1 MFENN
6 VPRRGNIGG
15 AILKKLIR
23 IVVILGVIF
32 ILLHSSP
39 KMALRFHVFLI
50 GYPKEALTTEISDN
64 KIDDKFDMEKL
75 AKLNAK
81 TYILTEPPF
90 EKATG
95 TELDTFLVRKIGFL
109 YFADY
114 YSLL

>member
-1 MFENN
+1 M
-6 VPRRGNIGG
+6 
-15 AILKKLIR
+15 KKLIR
-23 IVVILGVIF
+23 IVVVLGVIF

-39 KMALRFHVFLI
+39 KIALRFHILFI
-50 GYPKEALTTEISDN
+50 GYPVEALITEISDN
-64 KIDDKFDMEKL
+64 KIDDEFDMKIL
-75 AKLNAK
+75 ARLNAK

>member
-1 MFENN
+1 MIENN
-6 VPRRGNIGG
+6 ISRRRNIGG
-15 AILKKLIR
+15 ANLKKLIR

-39 KMALRFHVFLI
+39 KMALRIHVFLI
-50 GYPKEALTTEISDN
+50 GYPKEALTTEIGVN
-64 KIDDKFDMEKL
+64 KIDDKFGMEKL

-109 YFADY
+109 YFAYY
-114 YSLL
+114 YSIL

>member
-1 MFENN
+1 
-6 VPRRGNIGG
+6 
-15 AILKKLIR
+15 LKKLIR
-23 IVVILGVIF
+23 IVVVLGVIF

-39 KMALRFHVFLI
+39 KIALRFHILFI
-50 GYPKEALTTEISDN
+50 GYPVEALITEISDN
-64 KIDDKFDMEKL
+64 KIDDEFDMKIL
-75 AKLNAK
+75 ARLNAK

>member
-1 MFENN
+1 M
-6 VPRRGNIGG
+6 
-15 AILKKLIR
+15 KKLIR
-23 IVVILGVIF
+23 IVVIFGVIF

-39 KMALRFHVFLI
+39 KMAIRYHILLI
-50 GYPKEALTTEISDN
+50 GYPKEALITEISDN
-64 KIDDKFDMEKL
+64 IIDDKFDMKIL
-75 AKLNAK
+75 ARLNAK

>member
-1 MFENN
+1 MK
-6 VPRRGNIGG
+6 R
-15 AILKKLIR
+15 LIR
-23 IVVILGVIF
+23 IVVILGVILGVIF

-50 GYPKEALTTEISDN
+50 GNPKEALTTEINDN
-64 KIDDKFDMEKL
+64 KIDDTFDMEKL
-75 AKLNAK
+75 AKLNAE
-81 TYILTEPPF
+81 TYVLTEPPF

-95 TELDTFLVRKIGFL
+95 TEMDTFLVRKIGFL